1 MNEFKYIVGVTD
13 EIQEGLNFWLTK
25 AREYLNAYYQ
35 GNRENAKKTK
45 FYRCMSKIDKFSEAI
60 FEKSELIRGIVDDQ
74 NLLASICIIE
84 ETTILY
90 EDNYVDCL
98 EIESLTNSPWNTIKY
113 PQHEKRKGA
122 ATSLIEGIIKE
133 ARSKG
138 LSEIL
143 KLFAVPEEKD
153 FYQRIGFVET
163 NGSGEMIL
171 DSNAV
176 AMFLLDLDQKRNYST
191 FD

>member
-1 MNEFKYIVGVTD
+1 
-13 EIQEGLNFWLTK
+13 
-25 AREYLNAYYQ
+25 
-35 GNRENAKKTK
+35 
-45 FYRCMSKIDKFSEAI
+45 MSKIDKFSEAI
-60 FEKSELIRGIVDDQ
+60 FEKSELIRGVVDDQ

-113 PQHEKRKGA
+113 PQYEKRKGA

-138 LSEIL
+138 ISEIL

-176 AMFLLDLDQKRNYST
+176 AMFLLDLEQKRNYST

>member
-25 AREYLNAYYQ
+25 ARGYLNAYYQ

-60 FEKSELIRGIVDDQ
+60 FEKSELIRGVVDDQ

-113 PQHEKRKGA
+113 PQYEKRKGA

-138 LSEIL
+138 ISEIL

-153 FYQRIGFVET
+153 FYQRNTYQNE
-163 NGSGEMIL
+163 
-171 DSNAV
+171 
-176 AMFLLDLDQKRNYST
+176 
-191 FD
+191 